1 MMTKTTAQDLI
12 KIQSTTYSNDE
23 IDLRELFFI
32 LWNKKLWIF
41 LFILMA
47 IVLSTIYV
55 IKQPNIYESKA
66 IFKINSD
73 PYGILERQGVYGRTT
88 QDSLDSLDSLESLIS
103 NQLKQE
109 ITYRSKISV
118 INLTVSIN
126 KKDKKIAVSKQGK
139 DAQAVFDEVS
149 TFSQYVNQV
158 YIKHELERA
167 KAQLTPVR
175 KLLEKQVLPEVKQV
189 IAEKYAYLIYKEA
202 LLKSGS
208 VELVKLTKKAV
219 KATSHIKPKRAL
231 IVTLATLLATILS
244 VFIVLLHHYI
254 IKEYLKPE

>member
-1 MMTKTTAQDLI
+1 MTKTTAQDLI

-47 IVLSTIYV
+47 IVLSTVYA

-66 IFKINSD
+66 IFKVNSD
-73 PYGILERQGVYGRTT
+73 PYGILESQGSYGRGS
-88 QDSLDSLDSLESLIS
+88 DEAFEYLIS
-103 NQLKQE
+103 NELKQE
-109 ITYRSKISV
+109 ITHRSKISA
-118 INLTVSIN
+118 INLAVSIDN
-126 KKDKKIAVSKQGK
+126 KHKQIIVSEQGE
-139 DAQAVFDEVS
+139 DAQVVFDEVS
-149 TFSQYVNQV
+149 AYSQYVNQV

-167 KAQLTPVR
+167 QAQLTPV
-175 KLLEKQVLPEVKQV
+175 KELLEKQMLPEVKQV

-208 VELVKLTKKAV
+208 VELVKLTTKAV
-219 KATSHIKPKRAL
+219 KATNHIKPKRAL
-231 IVTLATLLATILS
+231 IVTLATLLAAMLS
-244 VFIVLLHHYI
+244 VFVVLLHHYI